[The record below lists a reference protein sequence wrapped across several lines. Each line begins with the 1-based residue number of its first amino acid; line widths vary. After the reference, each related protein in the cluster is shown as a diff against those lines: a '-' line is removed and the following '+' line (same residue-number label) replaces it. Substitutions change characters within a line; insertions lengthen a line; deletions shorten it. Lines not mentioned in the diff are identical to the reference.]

1 MCAWWLSPQGRS
13 KGGNRT
19 NPEKELQT
27 PTTGPRR
34 IFLGKGE
41 RERQKGGGDSSFS
54 NLSSLLSLTPPPS
67 PSRLRETQ
75 PLEESVVCT
84 MGGGNAQKTAMAR
97 QKKQEKDAKAGA
109 GGGGT
114 SGIKDRI
121 GNTADKQAQAKAER
135 EAKKREKE
143 EREVAKKA
151 KEEADAR
158 RLAKKAAGK

>member
-1 MCAWWLSPQGRS
+1 M
-13 KGGNRT
+13 
-19 NPEKELQT
+19 NPEFRARIPPHAKPRLAT
-27 PTTGPRR
+27 PDESSSGKVK
-34 IFLGKGE
+34 GKG
-41 RERQKGGGDSSFS
+41 RKVAAKSSFS
-54 NLSSLLSLTPPPS
+54 NLFSLLSLTPPPS